1 MDKQVL
7 KIKLEKSIREEVP
20 YIDIK
25 PYSHNI
31 IGMKLEQIGNEFGL
45 EAVKEIIIKYH
56 LEDKGWGYVLNLE
69 R

>member
-45 EAVKEIIIKYH
+45 EAVKEIIIKYF
-56 LEDKGWGYVLNLE
+56 LYF
-69 R
+69 